1 MANLERNYVVPLRQY
16 WRMAPRYKRAKRAVN
31 GLRRFVIRHMKVD
44 EVKIGKELNDFILER
59 GQRKPPARVQ
69 VTIVKEDMIGKVN
82 IMGVPYSKEVKEE
95 KKSLLGKVLRKE
107 KTEAKEEKSSLKK
120 TSEKTEEKLLEKAES
135 KEEKHEHKEKSSL
148 EQPFE
153 KSLGKN
159 ILEKTEE
166 KKGHEAKKKEKPK
179 VKKAVK
185 KKEIVENK
193 EEN

>member
-31 GLRRFVIRHMKVD
+31 GLRRFVIRHMKVE

-82 IMGVPYSKEVKEE
+82 IMGIPYSKEVKEE

-107 KTEAKEEKSSLKK
+107 KKED
-120 TSEKTEEKLLEKAES
+120 T

-148 EQPFE
+148 
-153 KSLGKN
+153 GKT
-159 ILEKTEE
+159 LEKTEE
-166 KKGHEAKKKEKPK
+166 KKDHEAKKEEKPR
-179 VKKAVK
+179 VKKSVK

>member
-31 GLRRFVIRHMKVD
+31 GLRRFVIRHMKVS

-82 IMGVPYSKEVKEE
+82 IMGIPYSKEVKEE
-95 KKSLLGKVLRKE
+95 KKKLFGKASAKSSLE
-107 KTEAKEEKSSLKK
+107 KTSEKEAKEEKHDHKPG
-120 TSEKTEEKLLEKAES
+120 EH
-135 KEEKHEHKEKSSL
+135 HEHKHEEKSSL

-153 KSLGKN
+153 KSLGKKT
-159 ILEKTEE
+159 LEKTEE
-166 KKGHEAKKKEKPK
+166 KKEHKEEKPK

-185 KKEIVENK
+185 KKETSEDK
-193 EEN
+193 K

>member
-82 IMGVPYSKEVKEE
+82 IMGIPYSKEVKED
-95 KKSLLGKVLRKE
+95 KKSLFGKK
-107 KTEAKEEKSSLKK
+107 KEEKVE
-120 TSEKTEEKLLEKAES
+120 T
-135 KEEKHEHKEKSSL
+135 KEEKHEHKPGEHH
-148 EQPFE
+148 EQKHE
-153 KSLGKN
+153 DKL
-159 ILEKTEE
+159 LEKASAKE
-166 KKGHEAKKKEKPK
+166 KKEDKPK
-179 VKKAVK
+179 AKKAVK
-185 KKEIVENK
+185 KKETVENK